1 MGEHR
6 RMETQSM
13 IVMLVTMG
21 LAMGEMKATK
31 ETILEMKEMML
42 SLKSRVAKVEQKLM
56 ETKDEMMKVEDE
68 EMIKNDVSILGDA
81 PYLHQC
87 SFHSRASFV
96 DSILSYEC
104 LFYDVTNQPT
114 GLAWETGV
122 FTCPYSGT
130 YTVTWALNSEDGTD
144 DPSVETW
151 LRKNEEQMNPSFHQ
165 SYFRQDE
172 SLAQV
177 GLADDM
183 GEKTMLVG
191 LEAGDTLDLFCVNC
205 GARIYRVS
213 FCVSL

>member
-1 MGEHR
+1 
-6 RMETQSM
+6 
-13 IVMLVTMG
+13 
-21 LAMGEMKATK
+21 
-31 ETILEMKEMML
+31 LEMKEMML
-42 SLKSRVAKVEQKLM
+42 GLKNRVAIAEQKLLETKESMMELEEEDKM
-56 ETKDEMMKVEDE
+56 ET
-68 EMIKNDVSILGDA
+68 DVSILGDA

-87 SFHSRASFV
+87 SFHTRASFV

-122 FTCPYSGT
+122 FTCPYPGT
-130 YTVTWALNSEDGTD
+130 YTVTWGLNSEDGTD
-144 DPSVETW
+144 DPGVEIW

-165 SYFRQDE
+165 SYFKQDE

-183 GEKTMLVG
+183 GEKTILVG
-191 LEAGDTLDLFCVNC
+191 LEAGDTLDLFCTNC

-213 FCVSL
+213 FCVSLTTPDSV